1 MNNTKIQ
8 ELYGKYMYKGD
19 VITLNK
25 EIIEEIKGEVKAEV
39 SWIGT
44 EKIEEVE
51 DFTENE
57 KEETKR
63 EKAINESDNDE
74 FNEIMKHY
82 LKKYNHQVFLK
93 FNGKS
98 LSDVEWM
105 CGTICV
111 TNANTAMMLLQGS
124 ERVQHEIYK
133 AEQIIEKQ
141 SIVNENEKK
150 GLFELEIREWKE
162 CKENSEYRMF
172 IVERELIIVSQRY
185 NDLYN
190 NGNIKEKEKLMNSF
204 VSFYNQIKDI
214 SPIDNYIINIM
225 KEDKAIKIISI
236 KELDEY
242 SYDGMLFDEEELMN
256 LKQSK
261 DIEKPIFKF
270 VEESEKI
277 VPSYKQFHGVP
288 EDFMNDEIY
297 KTFLSNPELLSQL
310 TSNK

>member
-1 MNNTKIQ
+1 MNGRKIQ
-8 ELYGKYMYKGD
+8 QLYGKYMYKGD

-39 SWIGT
+39 NWTGI
-44 EKIEEVE
+44 EKVEDAE

-57 KEETKR
+57 KEIKR

-74 FNEIMKHY
+74 FNTILKQY

-105 CGTICV
+105 CGTNCV

-133 AEQIIEKQ
+133 VEQIIEQQKLT
-141 SIVNENEKK
+141 NENDIYE
-150 GLFELEIREWKE
+150 LFELEIREWKE
-162 CKENSEYRMF
+162 CKENSEYRLF
-172 IVERELIIVSQRY
+172 IIDRELIVISQRY

-190 NGNIKEKEKLMNSF
+190 NGNSKQKESLINSF

-214 SPIDNYIINIM
+214 SPLDNYIINVI
-225 KEDKAIKIISI
+225 KEEKSIKIISI
-236 KELDEY
+236 KELNEY
-242 SYDGMLFDEEELMN
+242 SYDGMLFNEE
-256 LKQSK
+256 
-261 DIEKPIFKF
+261 
-270 VEESEKI
+270 
-277 VPSYKQFHGVP
+277 
-288 EDFMNDEIY
+288 
-297 KTFLSNPELLSQL
+297 
-310 TSNK
+310 